1 MRTRGIGKGL
11 LGAIALMVAGWSSAA
26 PAVPPDLKGWEGWVL
41 EGEGAR
47 RCALKNGA
55 TGQALSDYLCVAT
68 TDLLLSP
75 NGAGIAFSVRVKAD
89 GPTTVPL
96 PGQEQQWPQDIRIN
110 GQPAVLRRQ
119 GDQWLVV
126 VPTGEHLIQGRWVE
140 AFDKVPVPA
149 QFPRVIWGPESR
161 LLVRDSGQ
169 AWIRAK
175 DVAPL
180 EAEEADAPPAV
191 SVWRYVADGQ
201 ALSLTTRV
209 QIRLSGAAQRLE
221 MGPALPSG
229 FRAIGWESSVPAVIT
244 PEGNL
249 VVQAGRGT
257 HTLLIQARCD
267 KECLPTAQGVIPAS
281 ALALKPVKAPWP
293 QQETWSIQANPAFR
307 QLTLDGQGVDP
318 AAADVPMEW
327 RSAPAFRV
335 SSKSPLALKSSSRG
349 RQPGEGETLSLQ
361 RETWLEND
369 RWVNWDHLQGVLP
382 VGGRLAM
389 QKPFELGRVQ
399 TSDQLPLPLS
409 VDAAGEIGLEWGQPR
424 VEVWAQSTQPTGRV
438 PTTGWNATLD
448 DMHVTMH
455 LPPGT
460 TLVAAPGASDGNGAW
475 VDRFTLLS
483 FFGIA
488 LLALLVRQALGTAAA
503 VVAGLLAAGWVG
515 HGGVLWLLWWLALAT
530 SFYLAAQAMPAGR
543 LQRVTRILQWTAWG
557 VLVVAWIPFAGNQAR
572 LALHPQLPDRHA
584 SASTVSVAD
593 RIQGQTETGYSMDEA
608 VYGDISEQVAAPKAA
623 MAAPPPPPAAP
634 VTRAQPVTGFTDTRN
649 AVDGN
654 DPLAGIGLAN
664 VGQPLPAWH
673 ASGLGQTYHLT
684 YQGPLRPM
692 SKENSYAG
700 AGAPGMQ
707 RVWVAPA
714 WSVQVLRALGTL
726 ALAWLALKLFVRFC
740 PRSLDRLPQRPARW
754 AHRLGLA
761 LLLVP
766 TLAWSQTPDVPPAEG
781 APSLVV
787 STSPDPRLLEE
798 FKQRLTQPP
807 ACAPTC
813 VSLVAADLSAT
824 GDGIV
829 ATYRVS
835 VEHASGWEL
844 PAVSGAQLIGVQVDG
859 SPAWFASE
867 SVVVLSAGQARVVAR
882 YRPLAS
888 SVAIDFPSPPLEM
901 SEQLQGWASSGAL
914 ASGTWAIE
922 RGPAVEQKNVASG
935 DLPAGV
941 TVPGY
946 VQVTR
951 TLVLGATATVS
962 TIVERLPGSQGALV
976 VNVPAL
982 TGESVEN
989 EKVERKGQAWQVSLP
1004 AGQDR
1009 VTWNSRLVLPAN
1021 GEILFTP
1028 IDAAQGQEIWHVVK
1042 GPAWTLNLSGVPESM
1057 PQENA
1062 WGVQRQILPLAG
1074 ETLRAVAVR
1083 LPAAPGEQQRVDR
1096 VSLDTSVG
1104 PQDAKHTLS
1113 FDVVTAQ
1120 AGERTLVLPSGSEV
1134 IKVLRDGQR
1143 LSLPLSGDRLVVPL
1157 QRGKQTVIIEFR
1169 SPSGRAWL
1177 TTPTVDL
1184 GGPASN
1190 VTYKLSHAKQR
1201 WVMWTS
1207 GPGWGTAVLYWSQLL
1222 VLLVVAWGLTKLPGR
1237 LFSLPVAVL
1246 LVLGFSTFYFTVVW
1260 LVALVAWQAWVGWR
1274 TRSASTLSPPLFN
1287 LQQVAL
1293 AAFTGL
1299 TVLAVT
1305 GAIAFG
1311 LLGARPD
1318 MMLRTPSGL
1327 GLMEWFVSQA
1337 PVGPLEGPVV
1347 VSVPMWV
1354 YQALL
1359 FAWALWFAAW
1369 LLQAVKRALMAWL
1382 SGGYWRKKAVAANHP
1397 QEPEDEDEDEGP
1409 LPPPV
1414 PQPKESP

>member
-1 MRTRGIGKGL
+1 MRTRRISKGL
-11 LGAIALMVAGWSSAA
+11 LGLLVWGMAGLASAA
-26 PAVPPDLKGWEGWVL
+26 SPVPPELQGWQGWVL
-41 EGEGAR
+41 EGETAR
-47 RCALKNGA
+47 QCALKNGA
-55 TGQALSDYLCVAT
+55 TGQGLDDYLCMAT
-68 TDLLLSP
+68 TDLVLSP
-75 NGAGIAFSVRVKAD
+75 EGAGIAFSVRIKTDRSTA
-89 GPTTVPL
+89 VPL
-96 PGQEQQWPQDIRIN
+96 PGQEQQWPQNIRMD

-126 VPTGEHLIQGRWVE
+126 VPAGEHLVQGRWAE
-140 AFDKVPVPA
+140 AFEKIPVPA
-149 QFPRVIWGPESR
+149 QFPRVIWGPENR
-161 LLVRDSGQ
+161 LLVRDAGQ

-175 DVAPL
+175 AVTAV
-180 EAEEADAPPAV
+180 EAEEAEAPPAA
-191 SVWRYVADGQ
+191 SVWRYVTDGQ
-201 ALSLTTRV
+201 ALSLTTQV
-209 QIRLSGAAQRLE
+209 QLRLSGAVQRVE
-221 MGPALPSG
+221 MGPALPAG
-229 FRAIGWESSVPAVIT
+229 FRATAWESSVPAVVT
-244 PEGNL
+244 PEGTL

-257 HTLLIQARCD
+257 HTVVIQARCD
-267 KECLPTAQGVIPAS
+267 KECLPNTQGVVPPS
-281 ALALKPVKAPWP
+281 ALALKPVTAPWP
-293 QQETWSIQANPAFR
+293 THETWSIQANPAFR
-307 QLTLDGQGVDP
+307 QLTVDGQGVDP

-335 SSKSPLALKSSSRG
+335 SSNSPLALKSSSRG

-361 RETWLEND
+361 RETWLENGH
-369 RWVNWDHLQGVLP
+369 WTNWDHLQGVLP

-389 QKPFELGRVQ
+389 QKPFVLGRVQ
-399 TSDQLPLPLS
+399 DAGQQPLPLS
-409 VDAAGEIGLEWGQPR
+409 VDAAGDIGLEWGQPH
-424 VEVWAQSTQPTGRV
+424 VEVWAQSTQPTGKA
-438 PTTGWNATLD
+438 PTTGWNATMD
-448 DMHVTMH
+448 GMQVTMH

-460 TLVAAPGASDGNGAW
+460 TLLAAPGASEGNGAW

-488 LLALLVRQALGTAAA
+488 LLSLLVRQALGTTAA
-503 VVAGLLAAGWVG
+503 VVAAVLAAGWVG
-515 HGGVLWLLWWLALAT
+515 HGGVLWLLWWIALAT
-530 SFYLAAQAMPAGR
+530 SFYLAAQTMPAGR
-543 LQRVTRILQWTAWG
+543 LQHVTRILQWTTWCIF
-557 VLVVAWIPFAGNQAR
+557 VVAWIPFAGNQAR

-584 SASTVSVAD
+584 SVTSVSVAD
-593 RIQGQTETGYSMDEA
+593 RIHGQVETSNSLDES
-608 VYGDISEQVAAPKAA
+608 VYGDIGEQVAAPKAA
-623 MAAPPPPPAAP
+623 MVPTAPPPAP
-634 VTRAQPVTGFTDTRN
+634 VTRAQPVMGAPDTRN

-673 ASGLGQTYHLT
+673 ASGLGRTYHLN

-692 SKENSYAG
+692 SKENSYTG
-700 AGAPGMQ
+700 VGSPGMQ

-714 WSVQVLRALGTL
+714 WSVQILRALGTL
-726 ALAWLALKLFVRFC
+726 ALAWLALRLFVRFC
-740 PRSLDRLPQRPARW
+740 PQSLDHLPQRPARW

-766 TLAWSQTPDVPPAEG
+766 GLAWSQSPSSLVPDAG
-781 APSLVV
+781 PSLVV
-787 STSPDPRLLEE
+787 SNAPDPRLLAEL
-798 FKQRLTQPP
+798 KQRLTQPP
-807 ACAPTC
+807 ACAPAC
-813 VSLVAADLSAT
+813 VSLVGADLSAT

-829 ATYRVS
+829 VTYRVS

-844 PAVSGAQLIGVQVDG
+844 PAVSGAQLVGAQVDG

-867 SVVVLSAGQARVVAR
+867 SVVVLSPGQSRVVAR

-888 SVAIDFPSPPLEM
+888 SVAIDFPSPPLEV
-901 SEQLQGWASSGAL
+901 SEQLQGWSSAGTL
-914 ASGTWAIE
+914 GTGTWAIE
-922 RGPAVEQKNVASG
+922 RGPTVDEKKAAAADN
-935 DLPAGV
+935 LPAGV
-941 TVPGY
+941 AVPGY

-951 TLVLGATATVS
+951 TLVLGATATV
-962 TIVERLPGSQGALV
+962 TTVVERLPGSQGALM

-989 EKVERKGQAWQVSLP
+989 EKVERKGEDWRVSLP

-1009 VTWNSRLVLPAN
+1009 VTWNSRLVLPPN
-1021 GEILFTP
+1021 GEIVFTP
-1028 IDAAQGQEIWHVVK
+1028 IAAAQGQETWHLVK
-1042 GPAWTLNLSGVPESM
+1042 GPAWTLALSGVPESM

-1096 VSLDTSVG
+1096 VSLDTTVG
-1104 PQDAKHTLS
+1104 PQDAQHTLS

-1120 AGERTLVLPSGSEV
+1120 AGERTLVLPAGSEV
-1134 IKVLRDGQR
+1134 VSVLRNGQR
-1143 LSLPLSGDRLVVPL
+1143 LSLPLNGNRLVVPV
-1157 QRGKQTVIIEFR
+1157 QRGVQTVVIEFR
-1169 SPSGRAWL
+1169 SPSGKARL
-1177 TTPTVDL
+1177 STPAVDL
-1184 GGPASN
+1184 GGPVSN

-1207 GPGWGTAVLYWSQLL
+1207 GPGWGTAVLYWSQLI

-1274 TRSASTLSPPLFN
+1274 ARSAFSLSPPLFN

-1299 TVLAVT
+1299 TVLAMT

-1311 LLGARPD
+1311 LLGAQPD
-1318 MMLRTPSGL
+1318 MMLRAPSGL
-1327 GLMEWFVSQA
+1327 GLMEWVVSQA
-1337 PVGPLEGPVV
+1337 PAGPLEGPVV
-1347 VSVPMWV
+1347 ISLPMWV

-1382 SGGYWRKKAVAANHP
+1382 SGGYWRKKAVASVPP
-1397 QEPEDEDEDEGP
+1397 QEPVEGP
-1409 LPPPV
+1409 AGSSPPPV
-1414 PQPKESP
+1414 PQQEKTP